1 MLPSEMLELM
11 DALTRIDP
19 LRTFEGR
26 GLDALARFA
35 QAHSAKLEPAAEA
48 TREVVEKIDGQV
60 RVQLPLRVGK
70 RCFGALLLE
79 LRPERYMPD
88 LRLVR
93 FGARI
98 FSRQLDFVRRL
109 APPSG
114 DGPASLAEVRN
125 ALDRSPLT
133 PRERDVVSHL
143 LAGASTRQIA
153 ARTGLTV
160 ATVHTYLKRVY
171 PKLGVHS
178 RVELLAQLVG
188 TKPVL
193 RNS

>member
-1 MLPSEMLELM
+1 MLDLV

-19 LRTFEGR
+19 IRTFEVR
-26 GLDALARFA
+26 GLDALGRFTQAQRAVIEACDDAARE
-35 QAHSAKLEPAAEA
+35 S
-48 TREVVEKIDGQV
+48 VERRDGFV
-60 RVQLPLRVGK
+60 RIGLPLRVGK
-70 RCFGALLLE
+70 RTLGMLRLE
-79 LRPERYMPD
+79 LPPDRYVPD

-93 FGARI
+93 FGARV
-98 FSRQLDFVRRL
+98 FSRQLDCVRRL
-109 APPSG
+109 APPPG
-114 DGPASLAEVRN
+114 DGPAKHRDATDALA
-125 ALDRSPLT
+125 RSPLT

-153 ARTGLTV
+153 SRTGLTV

-188 TKPVL
+188 TRPP